1 MSSKF
6 GAMLKKLR
14 LSKRC
19 NFLELNVKTGIVIN
33 HLKALENGQV
43 HPNEDNLYLLQNA
56 LELTTAESKKFWRQA
71 NLDDQKFEHTLDTEY
86 NYTWAN
92 ISHMLEAASPFP
104 SMLLD
109 ESMTIVKGNMAS
121 TKLFV
126 WLLGMNEEEA
136 EHLINEAPNLIE
148 LILLNDDF
156 KKHISN
162 WPQVAVNL
170 VERNHEN
177 NPTLQTRIDK
187 IFELLPPEALQRMQ
201 GSSAKK
207 VDRLITRLNFKKDGY
222 RISLEETQ
230 TTFILNLRDLNY
242 QKMTISN
249 LMPKD
254 ERTRD
259 FFNLLATF

>member
-6 GAMLKKLR
+6 GAMLKKMR

-33 HLKALENGQV
+33 HLRAIENGQV
-43 HPNEDNLYLLQNA
+43 HPDEDNLYKLQNA
-56 LELTTAESKKFWRQA
+56 LELTTPESKKFWREA

-86 NYTWAN
+86 NYTWSN
-92 ISHMLEAASPFP
+92 ISHLLDAASPYP

-126 WLLGMNEEEA
+126 WLLGMDEEQA
-136 EHLINEAPNLIE
+136 ERLINEAPNLIE
-148 LILLNDDF
+148 LILLDEDF
-156 KKHISN
+156 KKYITN

-170 VERNHEN
+170 VERNHDN
-177 NPTLQTRIDK
+177 NPRLQTRIDK
-187 IFELLPPEALQRMQ
+187 IFELLPPDELQRMQ

-207 VDRLITRLNFKKDGY
+207 VENLITKLNFKKDIY

-230 TTFILNLRDLNY
+230 TSFIFNSKDLNNH
-242 QKMTISN
+242 KMTITN
-249 LMPKD
+249 LMPRD
-254 ERTRD
+254 QRTRD
-259 FFNLLATF
+259 FFNLLARF

>member
-1 MSSKF
+1 MSTKF
-6 GAMLKKLR
+6 GAMLRKQR

-19 NFLELNVKTGIVIN
+19 NFLELHLKTGMVMG
-33 HLKALENGQV
+33 HLRALENGQV
-43 HPNEDNLYLLQNA
+43 HPDEDNLHLLQNA
-56 LELTTAESKKFWRQA
+56 LELTTAESKKFWLEA
-71 NLDDQKFEHTLDTEY
+71 NLGTQKFEHTLDTEY

-92 ISHMLEAASPFP
+92 ITHLLEAASPFP
-104 SMLLD
+104 SLLLD
-109 ESMTIVKGNMAS
+109 ESMTIVKANMAS

-136 EHLINEAPNLIE
+136 EYLINEAPNLIE
-148 LILLNDDF
+148 LILLDENF
-156 KKHISN
+156 KKYITN

-187 IFELLPPEALQRMQ
+187 IFELLPTEELRRMQ
-201 GSSAKK
+201 GSSANK
-207 VDRLITRLNFKKDGY
+207 VERFITRLNFKKDGY

-230 TTFILNLRDLNY
+230 TSFILNEKDLSH